1 MKYEKI
7 ENIYKRK
14 STRKN
19 SKWTLDYTN
28 AKEITKEELQKILN
42 DFDNCPL
49 EKHIEEYEGIRKN
62 GTKYYSIDKLIKRE
76 IIIIQLD

>member
-49 EKHIEEYEGIRKN
+49 EKYIEEYEGIRKN

>member
-1 MKYEKI
+1 MKYEQI

-28 AKEITKEELQKILN
+28 AKEITKEELQKILK